1 MIAEFGLAALWLA
14 AALAGLQLFASIATL
29 RGGEGLA
36 GLTRPLA
43 ILQGVLTA
51 LSFAAL
57 MLLFIRTDLSVK
69 LVVANSHSAFDI
81 SRHLNRQFTTHCSQ
95 KQQRSIHRQPLE
107 RSMLAK

>member
-69 LVVANSHSAFDI
+69 LVVANSHSAKPLF
-81 SRHLNRQFTTHCSQ
+81 
-95 KQQRSIHRQPLE
+95 SIAD
-107 RSMLAK
+107 SDF